1 MWPAARRL
9 LAGSVVV
16 TLAEVEAA
24 IRLLA
29 ERAAVIAE
37 GAGATSVA
45 AGLKR
50 LGGHGSV
57 VCVVSGG
64 NIDRAVGRDSWRGRR
79 RAG

>member
-9 LAGSVVV
+9 LAGSLVVS
-16 TLAEVEAA
+16 LAEVESA

-29 ERAAVIAE
+29 ERAAVVAE
-37 GAGATSVA
+37 GAGAVSVA

-50 LGGHGSV
+50 LGGHRRV

-64 NIDRAVGRDSWRGRR
+64 NIDGHKLTRILEGEVP
-79 RAG
+79 